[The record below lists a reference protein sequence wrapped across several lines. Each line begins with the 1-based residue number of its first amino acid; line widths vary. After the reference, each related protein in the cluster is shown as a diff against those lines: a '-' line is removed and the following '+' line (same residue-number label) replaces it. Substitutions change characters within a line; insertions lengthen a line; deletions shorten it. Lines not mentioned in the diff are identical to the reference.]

1 MTLHRPLTLLV
12 LLLLLPALGAC
23 SRPTSKDDGEPA
35 VQVSRIDK
43 KIEDTREEVRQRVSE
58 RNITLSADD
67 SKHPKAE
74 ITPAGDLL
82 ISGDKVAV
90 NVEQRALLLQYR
102 GHVEEV
108 AAAGAE
114 IGLQGAKLASKA
126 MGEAVTSIFN
136 GGDTDGMEKR
146 IEAEAEKIEVQAR
159 VLCER
164 MPGMLKAQQAL
175 ADALP
180 QFRPYAT
187 MDAEDVGDCGD
198 EVVKRG

>member
-1 MTLHRPLTLLV
+1 MTFHRPLTLLI
-12 LLLLLPALGAC
+12 LLLSLPALGAC
-23 SRPTSKDDGEPA
+23 NRRTSNDEGEPA
-35 VQVSRIDK
+35 ARVSRIDK

-67 SKHPKAE
+67 NTHPTAE

-82 ISGDKVAV
+82 VGGDKVTV
-90 NVEQRALLLQYR
+90 NAEQRALLLQYR

-114 IGLQGAKLASKA
+114 IGMQGAKLATKA

-136 GGDTDGMEKR
+136 GDTDGMEKR
-146 IEAEAEKIEVQAR
+146 IEAEAEKIEVEAR

-164 MPGMLKAQQAL
+164 MPGMLKAQQAV

-180 QFRPYAT
+180 AFRPYAT
-187 MDAEDVGDCGD
+187 MDGDDVSDCQD
-198 EVVKRG
+198 DIVKRD